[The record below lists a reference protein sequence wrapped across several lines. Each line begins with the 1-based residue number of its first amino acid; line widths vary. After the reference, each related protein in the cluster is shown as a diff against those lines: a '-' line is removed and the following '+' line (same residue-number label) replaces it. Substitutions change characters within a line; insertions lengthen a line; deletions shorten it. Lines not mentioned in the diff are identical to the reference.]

1 MKAKGTIL
9 HFLTEFVMVFL
20 GVLFAFF
27 VNDWAEQQ
35 REKKYVESIVTNLI
49 DDVKMDSANV
59 IAAIDAVGNQNDSLA
74 ALLDELCVFNYK
86 TANSKIYY
94 TYFCY
99 NVFEPRR
106 STYQSMVYGGDMKLV
121 DDLAMLRSIKD
132 LDEINEKVRELHVR
146 YRDNVETF
154 RNAFICRYNID
165 HFNFANI
172 PPEQGIEF
180 WNRLSFLSA
189 HVRYY
194 YEGLL
199 ISQKKYNDFLSA
211 YRK

>member
-1 MKAKGTIL
+1 
-9 HFLTEFVMVFL
+9 
-20 GVLFAFF
+20 
-27 VNDWAEQQ
+27 
-35 REKKYVESIVTNLI
+35 
-49 DDVKMDSANV
+49 
-59 IAAIDAVGNQNDSLA
+59 
-74 ALLDELCVFNYK
+74 
-86 TANSKIYY
+86 
-94 TYFCY
+94 
-99 NVFEPRR
+99 
-106 STYQSMVYGGDMKLV
+106 MVYGGDMKLV